1 MSEAAKWVDREEY
14 IFEIEKCSSTLTI
27 IADACAHGA
36 YTDTAN
42 VEPAL
47 ILMAAH
53 IEKHTKLLRDALWP
67 DADRDEKQR
76 SADFREYRKRF
87 DALQKAIDDNIG
99 ICEASDALREAT
111 DSLLKRPVRSW
122 LDIAELGIVA
132 HDHSWNRFSQHYK
145 MRDCPEDILRT
156 LLLAILEYSAGDA
169 VLHQAPAGWK
179 PSITINN

>member
-47 ILMAAH
+47 ILMASH

-67 DADRDEKQR
+67 GADRDEKQR

-99 ICEASDALREAT
+99 ICEASDALRDAT
-111 DSLLKRPVRSW
+111 DILLKRPIMSW
-122 LDIAELGIVA
+122 LDIAELGTVA
-132 HDHSWNRFSQHYK
+132 HDHCWNRFSQRYA
-145 MRDCPEDILRT
+145 MRDCPEDILKA
-156 LLLAILEYSAGDA
+156 LVLGILEFGGRDA
-169 VLHQAPAGWK
+169 QLHQAPASWK
-179 PSITINN
+179 SPLSISN